1 MSELT
6 RRGFIGTALSAGTA
20 LPAIGTFAL
29 AQSPNAAQAN
39 VKVESD
45 VVFGKGGD
53 MDLKLDIYRPPA
65 GVTPKRMAT
74 IHFHG
79 GGFTGGNKESLSE
92 RVKPYAALG
101 YVAIAAQYRLA
112 GQAGYPAL
120 VHDAKAAIRWV
131 RANAATLG
139 IESQRIGVVG
149 YSAGGY
155 HALFTAG
162 TGDLPEFE
170 GIGGNAGVSTKV
182 AVCLAYY
189 PATNV
194 PSSMMPAGSDAAAL
208 KAANAATYIAAGYPP
223 IAIFHGMKDT
233 TIPIE
238 SSKRLVQ
245 QFQDVQVPVEFH
257 AFEGVPHVF
266 DSNPEFAV
274 ISAQL
279 ADFFIDRHVLN
290 PRTYPPFQPG
300 GDGGKAVAVV
310 LLPVVVVEGH
320 KSLFGA
326 SCSSRRGSQKT
337 LHFLWVQ
344 RDSATQQAPQ
354 IRIIR
359 LCQSLSTNAKSVVP
373 LLNISLCR
381 PLLKLRHVRNVT
393 RKGRISSR

>member
-1 MSELT
+1 MSEMT
-6 RRGFIGTALSAGTA
+6 RRGFIGSALAAAAVPALSSVAM
-20 LPAIGTFAL
+20 
-29 AQSPNAAQAN
+29 AQTPGPAQAN

-79 GGFTGGNKESLSE
+79 GGFTAGNKESLSE

-131 RANAATLG
+131 RANSTKLG
-139 IESQRIGVVG
+139 IDPDRIAVVG

-162 TGDLPEFE
+162 TGDRPEFE
-170 GIGGNAGVSTKV
+170 GNGGNAGVSSKV
-182 AVCLAYY
+182 AACLAYY

-194 PSSMMPAGSDAAAL
+194 PAGMLPAGSDAAAQ
-208 KAANAATYIAAGYPP
+208 KAANSTTYIATGYPP
-223 IAIFHGMKDT
+223 VAIFHGMKDT
-233 TIPIE
+233 TIPVE
-238 SSKRLVQ
+238 NSKRLVQ
-245 QFQDVQVPVEFH
+245 QFQDAQVPVEFH

-274 ISAQL
+274 ITAQL

-290 PRTYPPFQPG
+290 PRTYPPFPAG
-300 GDGGKAVAVV
+300 GNGG
-310 LLPVVVVEGH
+310 
-320 KSLFGA
+320 
-326 SCSSRRGSQKT
+326 RG
-337 LHFLWVQ
+337 V
-344 RDSATQQAPQ
+344 
-354 IRIIR
+354 
-359 LCQSLSTNAKSVVP
+359 
-373 LLNISLCR
+373 
-381 PLLKLRHVRNVT
+381 
-393 RKGRISSR
+393 

>member
-1 MSELT
+1 MSEMT
-6 RRGFIGTALSAGTA
+6 RRGFMGTAALAGTA
-20 LPAIGTFAL
+20 AI
-29 AQSPNAAQAN
+29 AQTPSPAQAN

-45 VVFGKGGD
+45 IVFGKGGD

-79 GGFTGGNKESLSE
+79 GGFTGGNKESLVD
-92 RVKPYAALG
+92 RVKPFAALG

-131 RANAATLG
+131 RANAAKLG
-139 IESQRIGVVG
+139 IEPARIGVAG

-162 TGDLPEFE
+162 TGDRPEFE
-170 GIGGNAGVSTKV
+170 GTGGNAGVSTKV

-194 PSSMMPAGSDAAAL
+194 PANMLPAGGDAAVQ
-208 KAANAATYIAAGYPP
+208 KAANATTHIAAGYPP
-223 IAIFHGMKDT
+223 TIIFHGMKDT
-233 TIPIE
+233 TIPVD
-238 SSKRLVQ
+238 SSKRLMQ

-274 ISAQL
+274 LAAQL

-290 PRTYPPFQPG
+290 TRTYPPFQAG
-300 GDGGKAVAVV
+300 GGG
-310 LLPVVVVEGH
+310 G
-320 KSLFGA
+320 G
-326 SCSSRRGSQKT
+326 RG
-337 LHFLWVQ
+337 
-344 RDSATQQAPQ
+344 RG
-354 IRIIR
+354 
-359 LCQSLSTNAKSVVP
+359 
-373 LLNISLCR
+373 
-381 PLLKLRHVRNVT
+381 
-393 RKGRISSR
+393 GRGQ

>member
-1 MSELT
+1 MSEMT
-6 RRGFIGTALSAGTA
+6 RRGFMGTAIAGTA
-20 LPAIGTFAL
+20 VQGFSSVAV
-29 AQSPNAAQAN
+29 AQTPSPAQAN

-45 VVFGKGGD
+45 VVFAKGGD

-74 IHFHG
+74 VHFHG
-79 GGFTGGNKESLSE
+79 GGFTGGNKESLVD
-92 RVKPYAALG
+92 RVKPFAALG

-131 RANAATLG
+131 RANATKLG
-139 IESQRIGVVG
+139 IEPARIGVAG

-162 TGDLPEFE
+162 TGDRPEFE
-170 GIGGNAGVSTKV
+170 GTGGNAGVSTKV

-194 PSSMMPAGSDAAAL
+194 PGNMLPAGSDAAAQ
-208 KAANAATYIAAGYPP
+208 KAANATTYIAAGYPP
-223 IAIFHGMKDT
+223 TIIFHGMKDT
-233 TIPIE
+233 TIPVD
-238 SSKRLVQ
+238 SSKRLLQ

-274 ISAQL
+274 LAAQL

-290 PRTYPPFQPG
+290 PRTYPPFQAG
-300 GDGGKAVAVV
+300 GGG
-310 LLPVVVVEGH
+310 
-320 KSLFGA
+320 
-326 SCSSRRGSQKT
+326 RG
-337 LHFLWVQ
+337 
-344 RDSATQQAPQ
+344 
-354 IRIIR
+354 
-359 LCQSLSTNAKSVVP
+359 
-373 LLNISLCR
+373 
-381 PLLKLRHVRNVT
+381 
-393 RKGRISSR
+393 GRGR

>member
-1 MSELT
+1 M
-6 RRGFIGTALSAGTA
+6 GTALAGTA
-20 LPAIGTFAL
+20 VPALSAAAPPQTP
-29 AQSPNAAQAN
+29 SAAQAN

-79 GGFTGGNKESLSE
+79 GGFTGGNKESLVE
-92 RVKPYAALG
+92 RVKPFAALG

-131 RANAATLG
+131 RANAAKLG
-139 IESQRIGVVG
+139 IDPARIGVAG

-162 TGDLPEFE
+162 TGDRPEFE
-170 GIGGNAGVSTKV
+170 GNGGNAGVSTQV

-194 PSSMMPAGSDAAAL
+194 PGNMLPAGSDAAAQ
-208 KAANAATYIAAGYPP
+208 KAANATTYIAAGYPP
-223 IAIFHGMKDT
+223 TAIFHGMKDT
-233 TIPIE
+233 TIPVE
-238 SSKRLVQ
+238 SSKRLLQ

-274 ISAQL
+274 LAAQL

-290 PRTYPPFQPG
+290 PRTYPPFG
-300 GDGGKAVAVV
+300 GGG
-310 LLPVVVVEGH
+310 
-320 KSLFGA
+320 
-326 SCSSRRGSQKT
+326 RG
-337 LHFLWVQ
+337 
-344 RDSATQQAPQ
+344 
-354 IRIIR
+354 
-359 LCQSLSTNAKSVVP
+359 
-373 LLNISLCR
+373 
-381 PLLKLRHVRNVT
+381 
-393 RKGRISSR
+393 GRGQ

>member
-1 MSELT
+1 M
-6 RRGFIGTALSAGTA
+6 GTAIVA
-20 LPAIGTFAL
+20 PAVAAA
-29 AQSPNAAQAN
+29 AQTPSPAQAN
-39 VKVESD
+39 VKAESD
-45 VVFGKGGD
+45 VVFGRGGD

-112 GQAGYPAL
+112 GQAGFPAL

-131 RANAATLG
+131 RANAKNLG
-139 IESQRIGVVG
+139 IEPARIAVVG

-162 TGDLPEFE
+162 TGDRPEFE
-170 GIGGNAGVSTKV
+170 GNGGNAGVSTKV
-182 AVCLAYY
+182 AACIAYY

-194 PSSMMPAGSDAAAL
+194 PASMLPAGSDAAAQ
-208 KAANAATYIAAGYPP
+208 KAANATTYIAAGYPP

-233 TIPIE
+233 TIPVD
-238 SSKRLVQ
+238 SSKRLMQ
-245 QFQDVQVPVEFH
+245 QFQDVQVAVEFH

-274 ISAQL
+274 LAAQL

-290 PRTYPPFQPG
+290 PRTYPPFQAG
-300 GDGGKAVAVV
+300 G
-310 LLPVVVVEGH
+310 
-320 KSLFGA
+320 
-326 SCSSRRGSQKT
+326 RG
-337 LHFLWVQ
+337 
-344 RDSATQQAPQ
+344 R
-354 IRIIR
+354 
-359 LCQSLSTNAKSVVP
+359 
-373 LLNISLCR
+373 
-381 PLLKLRHVRNVT
+381 
-393 RKGRISSR
+393 